1 MLHVSGIF
9 PIVSELFVLSV
20 KLILLKYYISH
31 AAANQRS
38 TIKAVLKCA
47 GCYSPSNS
55 SFAFFFFFAYLQ
67 FPIFPRK
74 FSTTL

>member
-20 KLILLKYYISH
+20 KLILLKYYMSH

-55 SFAFFFFFAYLQ
+55 SFAFFFFFCIFAISY
-67 FPIFPRK
+67 FP
-74 FSTTL
+74 